1 MVANDQI
8 ALLWQE
14 NADLNGIAEK
24 TIGGN
29 TLFCRKP
36 CLKCS
41 RVSPNSFISRLNRMF
56 LLLIT
61 ILLFHQ
67 LQANFLKFVERMDQ
81 WIALSVWSYE
91 LVLLQLCLPDLQS
104 VYTYGLPDCQ
114 SVCTFFDLRFARWRC
129 PMGKDRGS

>member
-8 ALLWQE
+8 ALLWRE

-29 TLFCRKP
+29 TRFCRKP
-36 CLKCS
+36 CLKFS
-41 RVSPNSFISRLNRMF
+41 RVSPNSFISRLNRLF

-91 LVLLQLCLPDLQS
+91 LVLLRLCLPDLQS
-104 VYTYGLPDCQ
+104 VYTYGLPDLQ
-114 SVCTFFDLRFARWRC
+114 RVCTFYDLRFARWRC

>member
-8 ALLWQE
+8 ELRWRE

-29 TLFCRKP
+29 TRFCRKP
-36 CLKCS
+36 CLKSS
-41 RVSPNSFISRLNRMF
+41 RVSPNSFISRLNRLF

-67 LQANFLKFVERMDQ
+67 LQA
-81 WIALSVWSYE
+81 IS
-91 LVLLQLCLPDLQS
+91 
-104 VYTYGLPDCQ
+104 
-114 SVCTFFDLRFARWRC
+114 
-129 PMGKDRGS
+129 